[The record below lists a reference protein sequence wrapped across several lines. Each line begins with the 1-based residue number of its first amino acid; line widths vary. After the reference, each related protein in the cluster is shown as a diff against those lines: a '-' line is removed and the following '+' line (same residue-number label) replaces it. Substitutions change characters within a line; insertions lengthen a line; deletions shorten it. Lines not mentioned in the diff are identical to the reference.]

1 MDVIEKA
8 ESEWQKIWL
17 HILTGSFP
25 PQGVNETVH
34 DFAESMKILLRNMN
48 YAWHDDCESPSEG
61 EKLTW
66 AREAEGL
73 ITWRFWK
80 SLRQEYRA
88 MLPKVEPD
96 SFEEAIFM
104 AKAVEYQLNYV
115 NFQAVISSKNHP
127 SIYKKEYLSTILIN
141 HHTMPPIS
149 NHRRN
154 FKYGAEKVSKLQT
167 NKFAIYTKMRK
178 FKKESTDTIEN
189 SRTELI
195 ELQTQ
200 LRMDFWRHWRLQ
212 DYRPISHTS
221 ETTQL
226 NDIINFRKYL
236 EELKFRDFFHLFIER
251 NRAHFESLIT
261 KDPSITE
268 SHLVTPHLGNFQ
280 NYIINPFNG
289 YKNDDRQVRKSEEN
303 EPGFRHSRGV
313 THYNPCIVKV
323 NNIKSPKVDKHILF
337 IDEIENETRN
347 GLNLT
352 PDIGIGPKMTHPCA
366 NNDLV
371 EERKHDENV
380 LEIRHIETN
389 GDELLE
395 TPKLENKF
403 EHSRRMGDNMTKK
416 RHIVRCKPK
425 FIDMDE

>member
-34 DFAESMKILLRNMN
+34 DFAESMEILLRSMN

-61 EKLTW
+61 GKLTW
-66 AREAEGL
+66 AREAESL

-88 MLPKVEPD
+88 MLPKN
-96 SFEEAIFM
+96 A
-104 AKAVEYQLNYV
+104 
-115 NFQAVISSKNHP
+115 
-127 SIYKKEYLSTILIN
+127 
-141 HHTMPPIS
+141 
-149 NHRRN
+149 
-154 FKYGAEKVSKLQT
+154 
-167 NKFAIYTKMRK
+167 
-178 FKKESTDTIEN
+178 
-189 SRTELI
+189 
-195 ELQTQ
+195 
-200 LRMDFWRHWRLQ
+200 
-212 DYRPISHTS
+212 
-221 ETTQL
+221 
-226 NDIINFRKYL
+226 
-236 EELKFRDFFHLFIER
+236 
-251 NRAHFESLIT
+251 RAYFESLLT

-280 NYIINPFNG
+280 NSIINPFNG
-289 YKNDDRQVRKSEEN
+289 YKNDDRRVRKSEEN

-313 THYNPCIVKV
+313 THDNPCIVKV
-323 NNIKSPKVDKHILF
+323 SNIKSPKVDKHILF

-352 PDIGIGPKMTHPCA
+352 PNIGIGPKMTHPCA

-371 EERKHDENV
+371 EKRKHDENV
-380 LEIRHIETN
+380 LGIRHIETN
-389 GDELLE
+389 GDKLLK

-403 EHSRRMGDNMTKK
+403 EHSRRVIYENEAQELRVSKMFNFKLQPHGNTKSSNHEAGCKGK
-416 RHIVRCKPK
+416 RRVEESGER
-425 FIDMDE
+425 FA